1 MVNLSR
7 SPAAAALL
15 ICSLLHYS
23 DALSPP
29 AISNNYFKSASLH
42 TKRLATVSSRR
53 HSFDRQSKLTV
64 SYLNNNDDESNDN
77 DSRGHKILQQR
88 DDGLCDNCSLSYN
101 QQAKIHPSS
110 LCAQDDENNSNNNI
124 FGWNDNNIVSNLI
137 NRSITLLL
145 AMGVTVGVAI
155 QPPLPAFA
163 HEINGELLSNNQ
175 ATANSI
181 QSTSIISSADTTTS
195 LGVKFNDDIIN
206 KSQEGGVDTTKIS
219 MGVKMEY
226 DEFEIEQR
234 IQDAAEQQKIL
245 QQKQSQEEQ
254 KKEQIIEKEGLE
266 KEKSRMAE
274 DKVASAAAVSTTKTV
289 KIEDKQLPS
298 TPPLPVQTKADEK
311 QLQTPP
317 PPPPPIVNAEK
328 EQLTKMLRE
337 VSTTATKTKSNLPSL
352 SQQSDNSNKDDVIK
366 ETNNGKSNQQP
377 QLFQIIGA
385 TAIGAGFIN
394 LFTTNQGTGAKM
406 KKKSSDRSGK
416 KNKNIS
422 SFAPPSSVDRNN
434 NPPVAFDG
442 LSCTEFKLEK
452 LKMNEGQ
459 KSAGMG
465 ASYLDSLT
473 NRQLNNLSTGKGGG
487 GGTGMP
493 TYLGTL
499 SSSSVTAPPP
509 SSTNTQVRSP
519 TPPPLAR
526 NDFFNLLENDLQ
538 QLDQNLESLESEL
551 NDLDV
556 DFDALSSSD
565 DASSTAVAA
574 SAGSYLDS
582 LGASTSTTTTMNAVS
597 AGSYLDS
604 LGNNGRLVSDSSRN
618 GFQQSYLGTLGG
630 VRGGYSDQSST
641 RLGMFR
647 ARHHHRRRLQST
659 RLYLSQPSDHEEE
672 PSMFPATSALVEILR
687 RKKMEKDRLDAE
699 IRAQQQQ
706 AEQEAIEAAVLKAR
720 QEEEERFLAE
730 QRASFLALKLKEEEE
745 ERLAAEEERAR
756 EEAEMRAQEEERLL
770 VEQRAQEEAAL
781 KMQEQMQLM
790 ADETKVQ
797 EESEL
802 SSREEEERR
811 QAQEEEEERL
821 FAEQRAKEEAELRA
835 WEEEEERL
843 LVEERAK
850 EDAEMKMFDERLAA
864 EQIAKADAESR
875 VNEESAS
882 TVVSSGSYLDSLAS
896 HDPNN
901 VSPGTYLN
909 SLAGKNQFDS
919 NRSAFVG
926 GMQSYLG
933 NLEQVHLADVPN
945 AIDEDERQLSEIDQS
960 ISYLQEALVDVEFRL
975 DDLNFYDIDE
985 GVEYLSSAISEI
997 DSMLMED
1004 GDNYY

>member
-1 MVNLSR
+1 
-7 SPAAAALL
+7 
-15 ICSLLHYS
+15 
-23 DALSPP
+23 
-29 AISNNYFKSASLH
+29 
-42 TKRLATVSSRR
+42 
-53 HSFDRQSKLTV
+53 
-64 SYLNNNDDESNDN
+64 
-77 DSRGHKILQQR
+77 
-88 DDGLCDNCSLSYN
+88 
-101 QQAKIHPSS
+101 
-110 LCAQDDENNSNNNI
+110 
-124 FGWNDNNIVSNLI
+124 
-137 NRSITLLL
+137 
-145 AMGVTVGVAI
+145 MGVAIELAI

-163 HEINGELLSNNQ
+163 HEINGELLLSNNQ
-175 ATANSI
+175 AMASTI
-181 QSTSIISSADTTTS
+181 KSTSIIASSADTTTS
-195 LGVKFNDDIIN
+195 LGVKFNDDISD
-206 KSQEGGVDTTKIS
+206 KSQEEGVDTTKIS

-234 IQDAAEQQKIL
+234 IQDAAEQQKLL

-254 KKEQIIEKEGLE
+254 IIEKERLE
-266 KEKSRMAE
+266 KEKSKMAE
-274 DKVASAAAVSTTKTV
+274 DKVAPVATTAAAVSTTNAL
-289 KIEDKQLPS
+289 KIEDQQL
-298 TPPLPVQTKADEK
+298 T
-311 QLQTPP
+311 TPP
-317 PPPPPIVNAEK
+317 PPVQSKVDEKPQQPPPSSIVNAEK

-337 VSTTATKTKSNLPSL
+337 VSTTTATKTKLNLPSL
-352 SQQSDNSNKDDVIK
+352 SQQSDIANKDVII
-366 ETNNGKSNQQP
+366 NNGNSQQP

-385 TAIGAGFIN
+385 TALGAGFIN
-394 LFTTNQGTGAKM
+394 LFTTNKGTGAKM
-406 KKKSSDRSGK
+406 KKSGSGSGGGK

-422 SFAPPSSVDRNN
+422 SFAAPSSVDRND

-452 LKMNEGQ
+452 LKMNEDQ
-459 KSAGMG
+459 KSADMG

-473 NRQLNNLSTGKGGG
+473 NRQLNNLSTGNSGGG

-499 SSSSVTAPPP
+499 SSSVTAPPP
-509 SSTNTQVRSP
+509 SSTNSQVKSP

-526 NDFFNLLENDLQ
+526 NDFLNLLENDLQ

-556 DFDALSSSD
+556 DLDLLSSSD
-565 DASSTAVAA
+565 GASSTAVAV

-582 LGASTSTTTTMNAVS
+582 LGASTTTTNTVS

-604 LGNNGRLVSDSSRN
+604 LGNNGRLVSDPSRN

-630 VRGGYSDQSST
+630 ARSLEIESNNADATSNNARRTTIETQSGRRLSVSAEIVSDFKVYRGGYSDQSST
-641 RLGMFR
+641 RLGMFG
-647 ARHHHRRRLQST
+647 ARQHYPRCRQST
-659 RLYLSQPSDHEEE
+659 RLYLSQPSDYEEE

-706 AEQEAIEAAVLKAR
+706 AEQEAIEATILKAR

-745 ERLAAEEERAR
+745 ERLAVEEERAR

-770 VEQRAQEEAAL
+770 IEQRAQEEAAL
-781 KMQEQMQLM
+781 NMQEQMQRM
-790 ADETKVQ
+790 AAEKKAQ
-797 EESEL
+797 EEA
-802 SSREEEERR
+802 EEERR

-821 FAEQRAKEEAELRA
+821 LAEQRAKEEAELRA

-864 EQIAKADAESR
+864 EQIAKEDAESR
-875 VNEESAS
+875 GNEEAAS
-882 TVVSSGSYLDSLAS
+882 TAVSSGSYLDSLAS

-901 VSPGTYLN
+901 VSPGSYLN
-909 SLAGKNQFDS
+909 SRAGKNQFDS

-960 ISYLQEALVDVEFRL
+960 ISYLQEALVDVDFRL

-985 GVEYLSSAISEI
+985 GVEYLNSAISEI
-997 DSMLMED
+997 DSMLTED